1 MKIGKICFS
10 EKLKSLSWVNFKK
23 YWNDSGHEK
32 ETGLTPLEAAKMF
45 GIKTPT
51 SNKKGE

>member
-1 MKIGKICFS
+1 MQIGKICFS

-32 ETGLTPLEAAKMF
+32 ETGLNPFDAAKQF
-45 GIKTPT
+45 GIKLPAKI
-51 SNKKGE
+51 KKGN